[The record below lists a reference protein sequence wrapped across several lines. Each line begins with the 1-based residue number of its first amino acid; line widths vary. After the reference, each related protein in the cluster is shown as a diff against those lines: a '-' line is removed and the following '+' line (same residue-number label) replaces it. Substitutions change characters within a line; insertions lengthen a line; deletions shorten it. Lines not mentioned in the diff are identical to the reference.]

1 MGKNRLVRDL
11 YSSLSSH
18 WNAEVVSGGGLHPSL
33 VCLILSSLPQFALIR
48 SQPWAKTSLAS
59 RKGRQHTRNVE
70 SLTVEFLFY
79 DGFLFSFKTLWSSW
93 TLLCSL
99 HSISRAIRVTLPW
112 PQQKAFPLAGAFFPI
127 PITNKL
133 SSGPKV
139 PYSRL
144 VLFLTLVQFIV
155 PTKKTDSLNIKYT
168 RRATKPMVS
177 TAYQKILQAW
187 H

>member
-18 WNAEVVSGGGLHPSL
+18 WNAEVVSGGGPHPSL

-93 TLLCSL
+93 TRFAPSIPYPGPFVSPCPDHNKRHFLWLVPSSPFLSL
-99 HSISRAIRVTLPW
+99 T
-112 PQQKAFPLAGAFFPI
+112 
-127 PITNKL
+127 
-133 SSGPKV
+133 SSAQGPKY
-139 PYSRL
+139 PTPDWCSSSPLSNSLCPPKRL
-144 VLFLTLVQFIV
+144 IV
-155 PTKKTDSLNIKYT
+155 
-168 RRATKPMVS
+168 
-177 TAYQKILQAW
+177 
-187 H
+187 